1 MKSPLIYVNRGQRE
15 GRCRFTDSGFSDFK
29 AVDMPKDFKTI
40 EELIEILESRGVSTD
55 ANTAA
60 ILKRESYYAI
70 VNGYKDP
77 FLDRDA
83 MQRSNGDFY
92 KPGTTFTNIYDL
104 FTYDRAL
111 RRAVMPYLMAA
122 ETAVKSAVVYAFCE
136 RNQGMLDYLD
146 RDRYVSGRDMLVPEG
161 FKGSKLEERD
171 KNLGK
176 LLKILSKKNKPNE
189 RSKKYAI
196 HYVER
201 YGGIPL
207 WVLQNDMTFGN
218 ISNFYQ
224 LQKRGIQ
231 NATCRI
237 VSEVNGNGKRIG
249 ARDLLNALSVLVGFR
264 NICAHDERL
273 YCARVIG
280 HGFDHMLDAL
290 ALILSYEEIEEM
302 TNGICHVT
310 EPSRNKVRPEAL
322 NAMYTD
328 EKDIP
333 KEYR

>member
-1 MKSPLIYVNRGQRE
+1 
-15 GRCRFTDSGFSDFK
+15 
-29 AVDMPKDFKTI
+29 MPKDFKTI
-40 EELIEILESRGVSTD
+40 KELIEILKSRGVATD
-55 ANTAA
+55 SDTATA
-60 ILKRESYYAI
+60 LKRESYYAI

-83 MQRSNGDFY
+83 MQRSSGDVY
-92 KPGTTFTNIYDL
+92 KPGTTFANIYDL
-104 FTYDRAL
+104 FLYDRML

-122 ETAVKSAVVYAFCE
+122 ETTVKSAVVYAFCE

-146 RDRYVSGRDMLVPEG
+146 GSRYVSGRDMLVPEG
-161 FKGSKLEERD
+161 FKGNKFRERD
-171 KNLGK
+171 KNLAR
-176 LLKILSKKNKPNE
+176 LLKKLGDKNKPDQY
-189 RSKKYAI
+189 SKEYAI

-207 WVLQNDMTFGN
+207 WVLQNDLTFGN
-218 ISNFYQ
+218 ISHFYQ

-231 NATCRI
+231 NTTCRI
-237 VSEVNGNGKRIG
+237 VSELKGSGQRIG
-249 ARDLLNALSVLVGFR
+249 ARDLLNALSILVGFR

-273 YCARVIG
+273 YCARVMG

-290 ALILSYEEIEEM
+290 TLVLPQKELEEM
-302 TNGICHVT
+302 TLEICRVT
-310 EPSRNKVRPEAL
+310 DLSRDKIRPEAL
-322 NAMYTD
+322 NAAYTD